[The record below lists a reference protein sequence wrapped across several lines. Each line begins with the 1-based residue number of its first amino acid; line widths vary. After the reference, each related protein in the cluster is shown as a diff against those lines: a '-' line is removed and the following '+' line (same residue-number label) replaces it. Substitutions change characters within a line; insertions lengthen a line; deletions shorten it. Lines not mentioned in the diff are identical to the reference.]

1 MDYTSRSTLRYTFR
15 SLAVFVLLS
24 VLVVS
29 SAAKGTE
36 LKFRAMVKQI
46 VQTTPTEATV
56 TVELFG
62 IEIPIPVNSDTEIEM
77 DGNDEGLV
85 SVSVGDFIK
94 IDGFFSELGIVAEEI
109 EILDGQVEQF
119 RLRGLIS
126 ELGMSGADITVTLL
140 GVEILVDDLT
150 VIQRRGRGHNAAATV
165 ADLSLGT
172 LVDAR
177 GRFVDGLRRTDRVA
191 IGSRLVESGQ
201 IEFEG
206 RVTAVDGDLV
216 FVDTEGG
223 GTAVVQIHE
232 GTDIKDTVVVGVF
245 VEVEGGLDERLFVL
259 ADEIKVDHDGNRDA
273 HRDDDRHGDRD
284 DDRDD
289 DRDGDHDGDRDTDE
303 PIEEGVAIF
312 LDAVG
317 AEAGLEGKA
326 DIRFRQEDG
335 AAQQKLE
342 VEIEDALAGTSYG
355 IRVEF
360 PSGTFDFGTIT
371 TDESGRAEVEFE
383 TSPDHDERDLDAV
396 IPAGLDVRD
405 VIRVQITLDGTVVL
419 EGRLP

>member
-1 MDYTSRSTLRYTFR
+1 MDYTYRSTLRYTFR

-62 IEIPIPVNSDTEIEM
+62 IEIPIRVNSDTEIEM

-273 HRDDDRHGDRD
+273 HRDDDR
-284 DDRDD
+284 
-289 DRDGDHDGDRDTDE
+289 DGDHDGDRDTDE